1 LYWSSGI
8 VVNRKYAY
16 LIASFSLE
24 RTKDM
29 DILIN
34 NLFILE
40 KLLNYYIK
48 QYIYLKKNFFLIII
62 NKIKDKYN
70 KTK

>member
-1 LYWSSGI
+1 
-8 VVNRKYAY
+8 
-16 LIASFSLE
+16 
-24 RTKDM
+24 M